1 MVDSQTR
8 LLEMIL
14 KFSTLVSCAVFT
26 MTAQEPLQPNLDGF
40 QYPALARSARI
51 GGTVRFLVKTDGIQL
66 LSGHQMLVPAARS
79 NLEKWAIP
87 YALDTPLSVTY
98 VFRPTGEIRI
108 ETVEVDRP
116 IGNSFDRF
124 FLRLV
129 RRPVTRRVKEQVCL
143 PKDTPPVYK
152 NETKDGLPS
161 IEIEI
166 GGGST
171 CAQPDVAA
179 IAGVITVRP

>member
-1 MVDSQTR
+1 MVLKMSM
-8 LLEMIL
+8 LLSWAVL
-14 KFSTLVSCAVFT
+14 TLA
-26 MTAQEPLQPNLDGF
+26 AQEPLQPNLEGF
-40 QYPALARSARI
+40 KYPSLARSARI
-51 GGTVRFLVKTDGIQL
+51 GGAVEFVVKSDGVQL

-87 YALDTPLSVTY
+87 YASDTPLSVTY
-98 VFRPTGEIRI
+98 IFRVTDEIRI
-108 ETVEVDRP
+108 EITEVDRP
-116 IGNSFDRF
+116 IGNTFDRF
-124 FLRLV
+124 FLRLI
-129 RRPVTRRVKEQVCL
+129 RRPVTRRVKEKVCL

-171 CAQPDVAA
+171 CVQPDVVA
-179 IAGVITVRP
+179 IAALRH